1 MSQWPLILPL
11 RVFYFERSGF
21 ENRQMT
27 NQHRVCSHFPK
38 KCITNSEWKEK
49 SSGTEV
55 GRIFQAERRAEC
67 TYCLRARYAGSLP

>member
-38 KCITNSEWKEK
+38 SASLTVNGKRNLQAQKWEE
-49 SSGTEV
+49 SSKQKGEQSVRTV
-55 GRIFQAERRAEC
+55 
-67 TYCLRARYAGSLP
+67 